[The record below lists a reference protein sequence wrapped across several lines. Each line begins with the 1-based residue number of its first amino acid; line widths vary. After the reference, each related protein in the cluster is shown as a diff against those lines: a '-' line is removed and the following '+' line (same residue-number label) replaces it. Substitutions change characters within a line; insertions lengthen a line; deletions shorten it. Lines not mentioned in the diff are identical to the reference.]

1 LVDAAVQDLDEAQ
14 PLWMIRRG
22 WETMPAPIRLLIA
35 DDHLVFRLGLK
46 GLLSSELD
54 MVVVGEATTG
64 SQTVEK
70 FKTLKPDVVV
80 LDLRMPDGGGMRAV
94 TAIREACRD
103 ARILMLSSYG
113 NEEEVYQALLAGAS
127 GYVLKDVGRDEL
139 LGAIRQV
146 YAGKR
151 WIQSSIQ
158 SLIAGRADRP
168 ELTPRELEVL
178 KLLVTGLTNREIAS
192 VLGNS
197 ENTIRNHTISIF
209 AKLYVSDRAE
219 AVSAA
224 LQRGI
229 VVPEI

>member
-1 LVDAAVQDLDEAQ
+1 MTAS
-14 PLWMIRRG
+14 IRV
-22 WETMPAPIRLLIA
+22 LIA
-35 DDHLVFRLGLK
+35 DDHLIFRLGLK
-46 GLLSSELD
+46 SLLNHEPD
-54 MVVVGEATTG
+54 IVVAGEATTG
-64 SQTVEK
+64 NQTIKE
-70 FKTLKPDVVV
+70 FKDLQPDVVV

-94 TAIREACRD
+94 VAIREACRD

-113 NEEEVYQALLAGAS
+113 NEEEVYQALHAGAL

-146 YAGKR
+146 HAGKR

-158 SLIAGRADRP
+158 SLIAERAERP

-178 KLLVTGLTNREIAS
+178 KLLVTGLRNREIAS

-197 ENTIRNHTISIF
+197 ENTIRNHTIHIF

-229 VVPEI
+229 VVLSN

>member
-1 LVDAAVQDLDEAQ
+1 MTAS
-14 PLWMIRRG
+14 IRV
-22 WETMPAPIRLLIA
+22 LIA
-35 DDHLVFRLGLK
+35 DDHLIFRLGLK
-46 GLLSSELD
+46 SLLNNEPD
-54 MVVVGEATTG
+54 IVVAGEATTG
-64 SQTVEK
+64 TQTIEK
-70 FKTLKPDVVV
+70 FKDLLPDVVV

-94 TAIREACRD
+94 VAIREAFRE
-103 ARILMLSSYG
+103 ARILVLSSYG
-113 NEEEVYQALLAGAS
+113 NEEEVYQALHAGAS

-146 YAGKR
+146 HAGKR

-158 SLIAGRADRP
+158 SLIADRADRP

-197 ENTIRNHTISIF
+197 ENTIRNHTIHIF

-229 VVPEI
+229 VVLNN